1 MTKKCSVI
9 LKDGTPCG
17 KISRGAA
24 GLCHKHGG
32 GKCRIEGC
40 GKPARRAGR
49 LCIDHCGERGAAGEG
64 GAQRKIQ
71 KSSGFVGKRAAA
83 KARLDGVAGLTA
95 KELLSAGVWFLESY
109 KMDDFLK
116 KAEMLRYLEDKV
128 AGEPGEFDKD
138 AALDIKDEWRGL
150 VANDGKEAWQIVQM
164 ALSAC
169 EGYPKR
175 LPRWAKKPARDAP
188 LDRAAKRPVTEWQRV
203 FNVLAAYDVSL
214 LQPAVTDVMGENV
227 PEFFVDEWDIWKKR
241 GDEAEQRPVPL
252 PVRLCAE
259 GCPPWL
265 FLRAAYRCHQ
275 LDVHAPPG
283 EYARWARPPTKR
295 VDHEHDAEDG
305 GPEQHHEENDGGE
318 AQPPTPVFPIA
329 PAFDSDDEYAGC
341 FDDAE
346 VVRGCPLEAGDVP
359 LAPADLDA
367 EAARLTRIALCL
379 DEERLEVVFDNL
391 AAEGINV
398 STGEEH
404 DGNIDIEALSVS
416 QLAVLSRVLHRAL
429 FESQKRVPSSEPLF
443 RWPGASAKVDSPGKA
458 EEPSEPPAKRARTPE
473 EESLVMGCPE
483 VLANDAAGER
493 CARGGLAAD
502 VDEDLLAVID
512 QCWGSSPVGFSSGV
526 DVSTFQC

>member
-1 MTKKCSVI
+1 MRREHFVKAANGEYKEQ
-9 LKDGTPCG
+9 
-17 KISRGAA
+17 SRSWTRSRKSAN
-24 GLCHKHGG
+24 
-32 GKCRIEGC
+32 CR
-40 GKPARRAGR
+40 RR
-49 LCIDHCGERGAAGEG
+49 
-64 GAQRKIQ
+64 
-71 KSSGFVGKRAAA
+71 
-83 KARLDGVAGLTA
+83 
-95 KELLSAGVWFLESY
+95 W
-109 KMDDFLK
+109 
-116 KAEMLRYLEDKV
+116 
-128 AGEPGEFDKD
+128 
-138 AALDIKDEWRGL
+138 
-150 VANDGKEAWQIVQM
+150 
-164 ALSAC
+164 
-169 EGYPKR
+169 
-175 LPRWAKKPARDAP
+175 
-188 LDRAAKRPVTEWQRV
+188 
-203 FNVLAAYDVSL
+203 
-214 LQPAVTDVMGENV
+214 
-227 PEFFVDEWDIWKKR
+227 
-241 GDEAEQRPVPL
+241 
-252 PVRLCAE
+252 LCAE

-404 DGNIDIEALSVS
+404 GGNIDIEESHFIDIEALSVS

-443 RWPGASAKVDSPGKA
+443 RWPGRVRKWTVPARQTSPASRRR
-458 EEPSEPPAKRARTPE
+458 SEPARQRKRA
-473 EESLVMGCPE
+473 
-483 VLANDAAGER
+483 
-493 CARGGLAAD
+493 
-502 VDEDLLAVID
+502 
-512 QCWGSSPVGFSSGV
+512 W
-526 DVSTFQC
+526 